1 MKSHLILKEKP
12 HAAPGKSKYKARLVI
27 DGNHQFP
34 APSRADTYASTPSAT
49 AIRTLIALAAQDG
62 HSLFKLDFTQA
73 FLQSNLLSKNHQL
86 YVIPPKHL
94 RTGPDHLWKLLRA
107 IYGVGMATQAWQST
121 LSDYLI
127 ATGWTPV
134 CSENVYF
141 VKNDG
146 ATQLRCVIHV
156 DDISLS
162 SPDPQAAQSFITNIL
177 QRFKGQQE
185 PTDRYVGL
193 QIETTSASIN
203 LHQTDFIHQ
212 LLERFGMHNS
222 NPVYSPLETGTH
234 LSKADCPDN
243 IDHTI
248 RDPYRELTGCLQ
260 FLAHW
265 SRPDISHACAQLA
278 RFAENP
284 GHLHLLAAKR
294 VLRYLKGTIEYKLHY
309 PRTLTSRP
317 FLWGSVDSDW
327 GSCQDTRKS
336 YTGIAL
342 HLHNTI
348 GAAVY
353 WSSNQ
358 QLLVAQSTTE
368 AEFIAANKA
377 ANEVVWLR
385 RLLTAWGH
393 PPHNPTPLYEDNA
406 ACISTSLLPGQTN
419 RNKHIDIKAHN
430 IKDNISSGTV
440 CLIHC
445 PSHDNFSD
453 ALTKCLPKDTHSRH
467 TLVLLGI
474 NPTTGPPLLPDSAG
488 DHLSLL
494 DAPTSSHKQGESE
507 DVTA

>member
-1 MKSHLILKEKP
+1 M
-12 HAAPGKSKYKARLVI
+12 
-27 DGNHQFP
+27 
-34 APSRADTYASTPSAT
+34 
-49 AIRTLIALAAQDG
+49 
-62 HSLFKLDFTQA
+62 
-73 FLQSNLLSKNHQL
+73 
-86 YVIPPKHL
+86 
-94 RTGPDHLWKLLRA
+94 
-107 IYGVGMATQAWQST
+107 
-121 LSDYLI
+121 
-127 ATGWTPV
+127 
-134 CSENVYF
+134 
-141 VKNDG
+141 
-146 ATQLRCVIHV
+146 
-156 DDISLS
+156 
-162 SPDPQAAQSFITNIL
+162 
-177 QRFKGQQE
+177 
-185 PTDRYVGL
+185 
-193 QIETTSASIN
+193 
-203 LHQTDFIHQ
+203 
-212 LLERFGMHNS
+212 
-222 NPVYSPLETGTH
+222 
-234 LSKADCPDN
+234 
-243 IDHTI
+243 
-248 RDPYRELTGCLQ
+248 
-260 FLAHW
+260 
-265 SRPDISHACAQLA
+265 
-278 RFAENP
+278 
-284 GHLHLLAAKR
+284 
-294 VLRYLKGTIEYKLHY
+294 
-309 PRTLTSRP
+309 
-317 FLWGSVDSDW
+317 DSDW

-358 QLLVAQSTTE
+358 LLVAQSTTE
-368 AEFIAANKA
+368 AEFIAASKA

>member
-1 MKSHLILKEKP
+1 MLKEK
-12 HAAPGKSKYKARLVI
+12 ARQRFLH
-27 DGNHQFP
+27 GP
-34 APSRADTYASTPSAT
+34 
-49 AIRTLIALAAQDG
+49 
-62 HSLFKLDFTQA
+62 HSLLRRTCWGNPGRRV
-73 FLQSNLLSKNHQL
+73 LPHVLTLRRLPLSL
-86 YVIPPKHL
+86 GRDLPIPGRDLALP
-94 RTGPDHLWKLLRA
+94 RP
-107 IYGVGMATQAWQST
+107 
-121 LSDYLI
+121 
-127 ATGWTPV
+127 
-134 CSENVYF
+134 
-141 VKNDG
+141 
-146 ATQLRCVIHV
+146 
-156 DDISLS
+156 
-162 SPDPQAAQSFITNIL
+162 
-177 QRFKGQQE
+177 
-185 PTDRYVGL
+185 
-193 QIETTSASIN
+193 
-203 LHQTDFIHQ
+203 
-212 LLERFGMHNS
+212 LERFGMHAS
-222 NPVYSPLETGTH
+222 NPVYSPLESGTH

-284 GHLHLLAAKR
+284 GRLHLLAAKR

-309 PRTLTSRP
+309 PRTFTSRP

-327 GSCQDTRKS
+327 GSCEDTRKS

-368 AEFIAANKA
+368 AEFIAASKA

-474 NPTTGPPLLPDSAG
+474 TPTTGPPLLPDSAG